1 MFNLNENTNFC
12 DLCIEYDINQDDLF
26 SMNESILY
34 TMDVF
39 VNDNAKFIAN
49 ENFDEMLKSSVYEVF
64 SQEIKSYLVSKGKY
78 NERCELNCIPEI
90 FEAVYCYSEMSFYQ
104 QIMPK
109 RSFKKTFIRT
119 NINVELM
126 KTKIKFNEDKEQP
139 DQRTTEWYKYRNNLI
154 TASNAWKCFEN
165 SNVQNQIIYEKC
177 KPFVDREESFINTSS
192 PLHHGVKY
200 EDVSI
205 KLYEEKYKTK
215 VADFGCLKH
224 DDYSF
229 LGASPDGINVLDT
242 SPLFGRMLEI
252 KNPVSRVI
260 TGIPKKDY
268 WIQMQLQM
276 EVSDLNECD
285 FLETK
290 ITEFENEEAFII
302 SGGFT
307 QPKDNYDNAMGIL
320 MYFSVNAKPVYELAP
335 FFCNEQEYNIWFSNI
350 QKKYEDNE
358 SATFVRSIYWK
369 VDVFSCVLVLRNKL
383 WFKKSIE
390 EIKKIWDIIEYE
402 RVNGYEHRAPKKR
415 AKSIDNTPASGIE
428 VKTDNTPCL
437 IDLGDSFD
445 LVNTDFDLVK
455 LELDFDTSGVQV
467 DLNID
472 PSNNIL

>member
-1 MFNLNENTNFC
+1 MFNLNQNNSFC
-12 DLCIEYDINQDDLF
+12 DLCIEHDINQSDLF

-39 VNDNAKFIAN
+39 INDNSKFIAN
-49 ENFDEMLKSSVYEVF
+49 ENFDEILKSYVQEVF
-64 SQEIKSYLVSKGKY
+64 AQELKSFLTSKGKY
-78 NERCELNCIPEI
+78 SEQTELHCIPKI
-90 FEAVYCYSEMSFYQ
+90 FEIIYSYSEMSFYQ

-109 RSFKKTFIRT
+109 RSFKTTFIR
-119 NINVELM
+119 NNPNVELM
-126 KTKIKFNEDKEQP
+126 RTKIKFNEDKEQP
-139 DQRTTEWYKYRNNLI
+139 AQRTPEWYKYRSNLI

-165 SNVQNQIIYEKC
+165 NNVQNQIIYEKC
-177 KPFVDREESFINTSS
+177 KPLVDRYEGFVNTSG

-200 EDVSI
+200 EDVSV

-215 VADFGCLKH
+215 IADFGCLKH
-224 DDYSF
+224 EKYSF
-229 LGASPDGINVLDT
+229 LGASPDGINVLET
-242 SPLFGRMLEI
+242 SPLYGRMLEI
-252 KNPVSRVI
+252 KNPISRVI
-260 TGIPKKDY
+260 SGIPKKDY

-290 ITEFENEEAFII
+290 ISEFESEEAFIQ

-335 FFCNEQEYNIWFSNI
+335 FFCNDHEYNIWFANM
-350 QKKYEDNE
+350 QKKYQDNE

-369 VDVFSCVLVLRNKL
+369 VDVFSCLLVLRNKL
-383 WFKKSIE
+383 WFKNSID
-390 EIKKIWDIIEYE
+390 EIGKIWDIVEYE
-402 RVNGYEHRAPKKR
+402 RINGYEHRAPKKR

-437 IDLGDSFD
+437 IDLGDSLELD
-445 LVNTDFDLVK
+445 NTDFDLIK
-455 LELDFDTSGVQV
+455 LELHFDTSGVQV
-467 DLNID
+467 DFNID